1 MVIDYKMDTIKEI
14 IEKLD
19 ISQSDFCKKYKI
31 PKRTLA
37 HWLAGER
44 KPPEYVIRLLK
55 DNIEKTKSTRKELD
69 DSC

>member
-1 MVIDYKMDTIKEI
+1 MDSIKEI

-44 KPPEYVIRLLK
+44 KPPEYVISLLK
-55 DNIEKTKSTRKELD
+55 DNVEKTKSIREKPD
-69 DSC
+69 GSC